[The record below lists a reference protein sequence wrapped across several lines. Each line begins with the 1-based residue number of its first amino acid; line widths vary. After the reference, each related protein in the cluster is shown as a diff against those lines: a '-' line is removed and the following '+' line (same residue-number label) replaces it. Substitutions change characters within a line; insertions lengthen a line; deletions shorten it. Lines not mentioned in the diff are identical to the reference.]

1 MTDKTGARVTE
12 RATLT
17 LQMPDAG
24 DPLGERFAEL
34 VNERS
39 DGGVRI
45 RIDESPRYEGRDP
58 RAERR
63 LAQALKAGRE
73 DIGYL
78 PARARAA
85 DGVPAFRALLAPFA
99 VTTYPAVQAL
109 ATGPIA
115 RDALQAL
122 PDSVVG
128 LALVPAQLR
137 RVLANRP
144 LRPPPRTARCACAW
158 SKRAV
163 GERLRGARGRT
174 RAGPLRRRG
183 RPGAPGGPA
192 RRRRDVAEAVLDN
205 SYGVQGAGS
214 DGLRGVPEVQSIVL
228 SARAWAKLSE
238 EQRSILRAA
247 ARDVVAAA
255 KAIPAEEV
263 SELAQLCRSGVHV
276 VTPTTAQLQALVD
289 AAAPASA
296 GLDAKVMAALRALPG
311 SGPHVQATRLPKD
324 CVTPP
329 APRKAAPRGD
339 GIPGGRVR
347 HPRHEQDFRRGDV
360 TNPTLMEDITFR
372 TRLRAG
378 RWSQTLD
385 PTCPSRDR
393 SAGPTRSTATRLR
406 SSCSR
411 PKSEVTAPETVRWS
425 YFNGQLRFENVE
437 VADFA
442 SRVLYTAH
450 PWRKVG

>member
-1 MTDKTGARVTE
+1 
-12 RATLT
+12 
-17 LQMPDAG
+17 MPDAG

-39 DGGVRI
+39 DGGVRV
-45 RIDESPRYEGRDP
+45 RIDKSLRYESRDP
-58 RAERR
+58 AGEVR

-78 PARARAA
+78 PARAWSA
-85 DGVPAFRALLAPFA
+85 DGPAFRALLSPFA
-99 VTTYPAVQAL
+99 VTTYPAAQAV

-115 RDALQAL
+115 RDALKAL

-137 RVLANRP
+137 RVIANRP
-144 LRPPPRTARCACAW
+144 LTTAATY
-158 SKRAV
+158 RALRVRVVDNVQTASDFAALGAKPVQRLDAGEV
-163 GERLRGARGRT
+163 GAALADERLDA
-174 RAGPLRRRG
+174 
-183 RPGAPGGPA
+183 
-192 RRRRDVAEAVLDN
+192 AETSPKPVLDN
-205 SYGVQGAGS
+205 SYGVLAPYLTS
-214 DGLRGVPEVQSIVL
+214 YAVFPKFQSLVL
-228 SARAWAKLSE
+228 SARAWAKLSDD
-238 EQRSILRAA
+238 QRSILRAA

-255 KAIPAEEV
+255 KAIPAQEV
-263 SELAQLCRSGVHV
+263 AQLAQLCRSGVHV
-276 VTPTTAQLQALVD
+276 VTPSTAQLEALAD
-289 AAAPASA
+289 AAAPAAA
-296 GLDAKVMAALRALPG
+296 GLDAKVAAALRALPG
-311 SGPHVQATRLPKD
+311 SGPHAQATRLPQD

-329 APRKAAPRGD
+329 APRKAAPRGAAFPE
-339 GIPGGRVR
+339 GVFVTHIT
-347 HPRHEQDFRRGDV
+347 EQDFRRGDV

-385 PTCPSRDR
+385 PNVPEQ
-393 SAGPTRSTATRLR
+393 GPFSGTYTVDGDELTFVMLEA
-406 SSCSR
+406 
-411 PKSEVTAPETVRWS
+411 KSEVTAPETVRWS